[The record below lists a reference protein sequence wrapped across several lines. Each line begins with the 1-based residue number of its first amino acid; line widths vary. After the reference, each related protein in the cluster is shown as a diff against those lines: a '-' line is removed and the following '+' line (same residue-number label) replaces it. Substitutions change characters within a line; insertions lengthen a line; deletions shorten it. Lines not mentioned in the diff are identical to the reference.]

1 VRAVRRNLIAAI
13 VGGLSAAWLA
23 VGQQAQP
30 VQNSPKT
37 HKSGTKK
44 IVKKKK
50 TTPSAKASPGRVAPA
65 GKASLAAK
73 PSARTAARR
82 KASARKTARAPAP
95 RGQQHPTAER
105 YKQIEEALAARGYL
119 HTTPDGRWGPD
130 SVEALRNFQAEHQ
143 LSPTGRLDA
152 QSLIQ
157 LGLGPSE

>member
-1 VRAVRRNLIAAI
+1 VRAVRRNLIVAI
-13 VGGLSAAWLA
+13 VGGLTAAWLA
-23 VGQQAQP
+23 FGQARP
-30 VQNSPKT
+30 VPNSPKAQ
-37 HKSGTKK
+37 KSGTKK
-44 IVKKKK
+44 TVKKKK
-50 TTPSAKASPGRVAPA
+50 TTASAKTLPGKAAAPA

-73 PSARTAARR
+73 PSFRTAASR
-82 KASARKTARAPAP
+82 KTSVRKTARAPLP
-95 RGQQHPTAER
+95 HGQQHPTQER

-119 HTTPDGRWGPD
+119 HTAPDGRWGPD